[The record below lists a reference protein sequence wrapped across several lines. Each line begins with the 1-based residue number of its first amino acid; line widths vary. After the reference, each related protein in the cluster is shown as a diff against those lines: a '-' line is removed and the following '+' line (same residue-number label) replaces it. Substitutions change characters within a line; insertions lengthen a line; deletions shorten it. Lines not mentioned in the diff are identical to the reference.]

1 MNGMRLVIVFTGVA
15 LFLTQPS
22 VAFSAG
28 QCSPKSYREARLA
41 MTSRLLATG
50 YSKAQVSFLMRN
62 TDHMTSALRS
72 DRLNNNG
79 KVCGIDS
86 AKAHVLGCLD
96 KQLFPLKR
104 GSNASLDEVKLTE
117 GFLGQ
122 ETFGRTRTAVYRPFS
137 CLPWRREIVSLSRLT
152 PADGTQ

>member
-1 MNGMRLVIVFTGVA
+1 
-15 LFLTQPS
+15 
-22 VAFSAG
+22 
-28 QCSPKSYREARLA
+28 
-41 MTSRLLATG
+41 
-50 YSKAQVSFLMRN
+50 MRN

-117 GFLGQ
+117 GFWGRKRLAAGELLFIGHFHACLGAAKSYL
-122 ETFGRTRTAVYRPFS
+122 FRG
-137 CLPWRREIVSLSRLT
+137 
-152 PADGTQ
+152 

>member
-1 MNGMRLVIVFTGVA
+1 MRLVIVFTGVA

-50 YSKAQVSFLMRN
+50 YSKAQV
-62 TDHMTSALRS
+62 TDHTTSALRS

-117 GFLGQ
+117 GFWGRKRLAARELLFIGHFHACLGAAKSYL
-122 ETFGRTRTAVYRPFS
+122 FRG
-137 CLPWRREIVSLSRLT
+137 
-152 PADGTQ
+152 

>member
-62 TDHMTSALRS
+62 TDHMTSALRT

-117 GFLGQ
+117 GFWGRKRLAARELLFIGHFHACLGAAK
-122 ETFGRTRTAVYRPFS
+122 EFLWG
-137 CLPWRREIVSLSRLT
+137 
-152 PADGTQ
+152 G